1 MGRASVASEVI
12 QGKLYMMDPGNIR
25 RLRFASRIFFC
36 VLLTEGHQ
44 DRQKMAGRG
53 GALSPKPCAAVM
65 KAHMTAEKKGAD
77 DLSTLRNSTSTH
89 LPCQRQAQCRTS

>member
-1 MGRASVASEVI
+1 MGRASVASKVI

-44 DRQKMAGRG
+44 DRQNMRAE
-53 GALSPKPCAAVM
+53 AA
-65 KAHMTAEKKGAD
+65 
-77 DLSTLRNSTSTH
+77 R
-89 LPCQRQAQCRTS
+89 